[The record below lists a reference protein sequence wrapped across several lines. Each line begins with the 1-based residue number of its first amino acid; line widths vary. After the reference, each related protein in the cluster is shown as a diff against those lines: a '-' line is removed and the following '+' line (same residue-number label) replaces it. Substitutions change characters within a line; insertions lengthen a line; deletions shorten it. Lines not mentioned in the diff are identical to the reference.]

1 MFMAISLPRI
11 FSKMTRTALAFA
23 LSMATFTATAD
34 TMFVSHG
41 VKTSDPVYPYTG
53 FATKDNVKGMQVA
66 VKLTKD
72 MLAPYVGSKI
82 SAIYIGWAGIYQGST
97 PEATAFLRPQLNDAD
112 LTTGVVKL
120 SGSNGWNVANF
131 SEPYTIK
138 EDDEV
143 FMGYVVDAE
152 AGVYGPCTLTWGS
165 FAAGTHFLGN
175 PEFKDADGNIEWED
189 LSLPGMME
197 MYCPLMLVAEV
208 TVEGEGMHNRML
220 ISKLATPSILSKGIP
235 TTAAVQIQNT
245 GSNSI
250 ESIKVCCAQEGS
262 DAWTYPI
269 SLNSSISPSSSA
281 LITIPVYAE
290 STGETTVSI
299 TEVNGVPNGENS
311 ECKFTPVVVPQTTSE
326 RYVRRPLVEYFA
338 SESQYQSAAYDQDI
352 VTPALEDYA
361 GRISRIN
368 WHTTDQFQ
376 IGLADDRDE
385 ALSLLLDVADN
396 DSSQIYLPTLML
408 DRDINLSVEPRLL
421 FTLCRNPMLG
431 VLYSPFAEY
440 TYEYALA
447 QPTFAG
453 LQISASVENDV
464 VTLTV
469 DGDAD
474 LTVVPEG
481 EELRLTV
488 VLIEDGIESDSQE
501 FPGGS
506 GDGANPGHVVH
517 DCVVRQLLTDRWGD
531 PIEFKDGKF
540 SMSFTTE
547 LDYDNLTANMRA
559 VAFINRPKT
568 NGMWQR
574 SIINSAECGLI
585 TTGVSPISSD
595 IVSMR
600 PIVKGSSIISPE
612 GAAMTVYTTSGMSVA
627 PNNLPTGIYLVKVNA
642 ANGKLATFKMMVK

>member
-235 TTAAVQIQNT
+235 TTAAVKIQNT

-595 IVSMR
+595 IFSMR

>member
-627 PNNLPTGIYLVKVNA
+627 PNNLPTCIYLVKVNA
-642 ANGKLATFKMMVK
+642 ANGKLATIKMMVK